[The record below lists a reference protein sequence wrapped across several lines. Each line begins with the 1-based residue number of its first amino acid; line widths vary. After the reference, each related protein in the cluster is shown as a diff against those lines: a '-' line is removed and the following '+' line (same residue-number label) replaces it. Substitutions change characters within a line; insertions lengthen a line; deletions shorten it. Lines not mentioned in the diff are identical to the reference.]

1 MSRLFWKF
9 FLAFWL
15 TLLAANL
22 AVGVGIWL
30 HRAEE
35 NSQHGNS
42 GSEGGRNRE
51 HHPVFM
57 LDVAASLFQHEGEA
71 RLRQLLQDWQRYRP
85 DPLYAVDAQG
95 RELLGRPL
103 PADAADTLEKARA
116 GLAAG
121 TPGPW
126 RQAAAPDGAALL
138 LFMPEHRPFRVPG
151 LIPLGPLGPG
161 LHEGPPPGADPN
173 PPGNPGGPGDQ
184 PPRRPP
190 LPWLL
195 ITSVLVAS
203 LIFSALLAWTIVGP
217 IRRLR
222 QGFREVAAGRL
233 ETRLGRDFARRK
245 DEIGELGQEFDAMA
259 GQLERLMA
267 SQRHLFHDVSHEL
280 RSPLARLQA
289 AVGLAHQHLERQ
301 ATEPLAPEQ
310 LSQLP
315 ATLERIE
322 RETQRLDELVDEL
335 LTLARLDSGTSGP
348 LADDIDVAA
357 LLHSIVDDASFESE
371 AQGRRAVFAMDQTD
385 RSPLNEAAP
394 LLVRGRAELLGRA
407 LENVIRNGIK
417 FTAPNTQ
424 VTVTAQKDGPATLHI
439 VVADAGPG
447 VPTADLEAIFQPFF
461 RSTEGSSGPR
471 GYGLGLAIAR
481 RAVEAHGGSI
491 TAANQPTGG
500 LRVDIRLPLIGVAG
514 LNLT

>member
-22 AVGVGIWL
+22 VVGVGIWL

-35 NSQHGNS
+35 SSQRSNAG
-42 GSEGGRNRE
+42 GDGGRNRE
-51 HHPVFM
+51 HNPVFM
-57 LDVAASLFQHEGEA
+57 LDIAASLYQHEGEP
-71 RLRQLLQDWQRYRP
+71 RLRQLLQDWQHFRP

-95 RELLGRPL
+95 RDLLGRPL
-103 PADAADTLEKARA
+103 PAEAADTLEKARA
-116 GLAAG
+116 GVAAG

-126 RQAAAPDGAALL
+126 RQATAPDGAPLL
-138 LFMPEHRPFRVPG
+138 LFMPEHRPFHVPG
-151 LIPLGPLGPG
+151 LIPLGALGPG
-161 LHEGPPPGADPN
+161 PHAGPPPGRGPEHPDN
-173 PPGNPGGPGDQ
+173 PAGPGEP

-195 ITSVLVAS
+195 ITSVLAAS
-203 LIFSALLAWTIVGP
+203 LVFSALLAWTIVGP

-267 SQRHLFHDVSHEL
+267 TQRHLFHDVSHEL

-301 ATEPLAPEQ
+301 AAEPPTPEQ
-310 LSQLP
+310 LAQLP

-357 LLHSIVDDASFESE
+357 LLHSIVEDASFEGE
-371 AQGRRAVFAMDQTD
+371 AQGRRAVFAMGQANASS
-385 RSPLNEAAP
+385 RNEEAP

-417 FTAPNTQ
+417 FTAPESE
-424 VTVTAQKDGPATLHI
+424 VTVTAQREDAGTLHI

-447 VPTADLEAIFQPFF
+447 VPAADLEAIFQPFF
-461 RSTEGSSGPR
+461 RSTEGSAPR

-481 RAVEAHGGSI
+481 RAVEAHGGRI

-500 LRVDIRLPLIGVAG
+500 LRVDIYLPLIETTSGSPA
-514 LNLT
+514 